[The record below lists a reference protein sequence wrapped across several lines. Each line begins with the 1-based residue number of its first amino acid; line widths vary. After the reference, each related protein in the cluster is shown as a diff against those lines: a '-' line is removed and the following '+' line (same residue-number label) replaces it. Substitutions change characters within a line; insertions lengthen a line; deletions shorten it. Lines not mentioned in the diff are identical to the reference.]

1 MTPPPTSKFM
11 ELQSKMDQIDESIE
25 DMPED
30 DKKRAKKL
38 HNLSDDDLA
47 PSDED
52 LKPNKDSGPS
62 KPI

>member
-1 MTPPPTSKFM
+1 M

-30 DKKRAKKL
+30 DKKRAKNL